1 MAELRFV
8 LVMPGR
14 ELVLSAFSFA
24 DKDMWWKA
32 VELTAASGVTPAT
45 DEHLVREGWMWKQKV
60 SICPNTEQTSSS
72 AVMASYR
79 VRACWLRLTQ
89 ALGFLM

>member
-24 DKDMWWKA
+24 DKDMWAKA

-60 SICPNTEQTSSS
+60 SARTPNKPAAP
-72 AVMASYR
+72 AVMTS
-79 VRACWLRLTQ
+79 
-89 ALGFLM
+89 